1 MNLVSVK
8 HVGISG
14 LSFLTV
20 FVASLLGSPSA
31 AAAATPQCNGLAAT
45 IVSSA
50 RVINGTS
57 EDDVIVV
64 SGFRSHVINSGAGND
79 VICGSVGNDRI
90 DAGLGDDYVL
100 SGAGKDTIRGGA
112 GNDTISGGA
121 GNDKISGG
129 AGADSLSGGTGRDN
143 LQGAS
148 GADQLSGGL
157 GSDMLFGG
165 AGNDSLQ
172 GDAGRDKLNG
182 GAGTNY
188 CATDSADLVTGSCSD
203 GNLVPATP
211 NPSDAPTEDFNSPT
225 PNPSDAPVV
234 SPPDLFAGPVI
245 RHCAIDEAD
254 LLTPCTIDISDP
266 GTGKSDAVSI
276 VSAGAELTFMW
287 SFDNGYA
294 TGPTGPTGANS
305 TVTDPEGLT
314 GASGAIKSSWVK
326 IAGPSGWVTSW
337 CGFAISGT
345 QSLVTSQRTV
355 YTAICQV
362 PQDAVNADY
371 VAYFEADRHTTTS
384 LSAAFR
390 VTGGSS
396 DSSAPVVNQIGLSSP
411 TLTYGQTLDIE
422 FSAEDETGTQGIIA
436 WAAFNG
442 YGFADNQGRSFI
454 DYKEYSTLTSGDEK
468 SGSYRQQIALNSFA
482 PIGEYTIWISSLDK
496 LGNKVFYQTDVK
508 FRVTE

>member
-1 MNLVSVK
+1 MNSVSVK

-14 LSFLTV
+14 FSFLTV

-31 AAAATPQCNGLAAT
+31 VSAATPLCNGLAAT

-57 EDDVIVV
+57 DDDVIFV
-64 SGFRSHVINSGAGND
+64 SGSRSHVINSGAGND

-90 DAGLGDDYVL
+90 DSGLGDDYVL
-100 SGAGKDTIRGGA
+100 AGAGKDTIRGGA

-129 AGADSLSGGTGRDN
+129 AGADSLLGGTGRDN
-143 LQGAS
+143 LQGVS

-157 GSDMLFGG
+157 GSDTLFGG

-188 CATDSADLVTGSCSD
+188 CATDSADLVAGSCSV
-203 GNLVPATP
+203 GNLVPSAPNPSDAPTEDFNPPTP
-211 NPSDAPTEDFNSPT
+211 NPSDAPTEDFNPPT
-225 PNPSDAPVV
+225 PNPSDTPVV
-234 SPPDLFAGPVI
+234 SPPDLVAGPVI

-266 GTGKSDAVSI
+266 GTGKSDAVSF

-287 SFDNGYA
+287 SFDNR
-294 TGPTGPTGANS
+294 
-305 TVTDPEGLT
+305 E
-314 GASGAIKSSWVK
+314 AIESSWVK

-337 CGFAISGT
+337 CGFALSGT

-371 VAYFEADRHTTTS
+371 VAYFEADKHTTTT

-422 FSAEDETGTQGIIA
+422 FSAEDETGTQGIVA
-436 WAAFNG
+436 WVAFNG